1 MDTNALIRQRQQ
13 QLDQIYNPQIE
24 LIQQQKQALPG
35 RFDARRSALEQAR
48 VNAFRDIGQTANRR
62 GMFFSGFQPQEQAR
76 FLGERFLPG
85 MQDIESQQ
93 EQARLGLLEQLTG
106 IRGQRAQGMMSFQD
120 QIQQQQQRQQ
130 EQERQFQQQRQ
141 LQQEQQRFQA
151 GRASAGRAAAGAG
164 QAQAAAAE
172 VQNEIRQRV
181 GSDGYLSPSVFA
193 SIYGTASQ
201 FGLDR
206 FQVGQMLANRINP
219 SHWQQYARAVGIGR
233 GAGSLRTFQ
242 QILSGSHS
250 LQRQ

>member
-1 MDTNALIRQRQQ
+1 MDTDALIRQRQQ

-35 RFDARRSALEQAR
+35 RFDARRSSLEQAR

-62 GMFFSGFQPQEQAR
+62 GMFFSGFQPDEQAR
-76 FLGERFLPG
+76 YLGERFLPG

-141 LQQEQQRFQA
+141 LQQEQQRFQS
-151 GRASAGRAAAGAG
+151 RASAGGSSGDGG
-164 QAQAAAAE
+164 QQG
-172 VQNEIRQRV
+172 VTTRDLPQIRQSFQAVAGR
-181 GSDGYLSPSVFA
+181 DGYVSPTDFREMRTEFMRRGGQ
-193 SIYGTASQ
+193 GTA
-201 FGLDR
+201 FDMAFR
-206 FQVGQMLANRINP
+206 NFINP
-219 SHWQQYARAVGIGR
+219 RHATDYTNNQVVLSAIRVAGITGR
-233 GAGSLRTFQ
+233 R
-242 QILSGSHS
+242 
-250 LQRQ
+250 